1 MLVDMKFLA
10 SKNVL
15 PQPDLL
21 EKSAIKKATIKRF
34 VYSSLSKELK
44 TQTDIA
50 KKQNIKDL
58 TKFMNLIKSNRNQ
71 TFKSI

>member
-1 MLVDMKFLA
+1 MLVDMNFLT

-15 PQPDLL
+15 PQTDLL

-44 TQTDIA
+44 TQTDIT

-58 TKFMNLIKSNRNQ
+58 TKFMNLIKNNRNE

>member
-1 MLVDMKFLA
+1 MLVDMNFLT

-15 PQPDLL
+15 PQTDLL

-44 TQTDIA
+44 TQTDIT

-58 TKFMNLIKSNRNQ
+58 TKFMNLMKNNRNQ

>member
-1 MLVDMKFLA
+1 MNFLT

-15 PQPDLL
+15 PQTDLL

-44 TQTDIA
+44 TQTDIT

-58 TKFMNLIKSNRNQ
+58 TKFMNLIKNNRNQ
-71 TFKSI
+71 TFNSI

>member
-1 MLVDMKFLA
+1 MNFLT

-15 PQPDLL
+15 PQTDLL

-44 TQTDIA
+44 TQTDIT

-58 TKFMNLIKSNRNQ
+58 TKFMNLIKNNRNQ

>member
-1 MLVDMKFLA
+1 MLVDMKFLTR
-10 SKNVL
+10 KNVL
-15 PQPDLL
+15 PQTDLL
-21 EKSAIKKATIKRF
+21 EKTAVKKATIKRF

-71 TFKSI
+71 MFISI

>member
-1 MLVDMKFLA
+1 MNFLT

-15 PQPDLL
+15 PQTDLL

-71 TFKSI
+71 MFISI

>member
-1 MLVDMKFLA
+1 MNFLT

-15 PQPDLL
+15 PQTDLL

-34 VYSSLSKELK
+34 VYSSLCKELK
-44 TQTDIA
+44 TQTDIT

-58 TKFMNLIKSNRNQ
+58 TKFMNLIKNNRNQ

>member
-1 MLVDMKFLA
+1 MLVDMKFLTR
-10 SKNVL
+10 KNVL
-15 PQPDLL
+15 PQTDLL
-21 EKSAIKKATIKRF
+21 EKTAIKKATIKRF

>member
-1 MLVDMKFLA
+1 MLVDMNFLT

-15 PQPDLL
+15 PQTDLL

-44 TQTDIA
+44 TQTDIT

-58 TKFMNLIKSNRNQ
+58 TKFMNLIKNNRNQ

>member
-1 MLVDMKFLA
+1 MLVDMNFLT

-15 PQPDLL
+15 PQTDLL
-21 EKSAIKKATIKRF
+21 EKIAIKKATIKRF

-44 TQTDIA
+44 TQTDIT

-58 TKFMNLIKSNRNQ
+58 TKFMNLIKNNRNQ